1 MADTS
6 STPSHANFVPDI
18 DLLDQ
23 HFLTDPMIARAVVDA
38 ASITADDVV
47 TDLGAGAGILTRAA
61 LDDQPARVIAVEI
74 DRRCRRWL
82 DPLVVSPALT
92 VVWTDLRSLNAELA
106 SSTVVVANPPFTLMH
121 HVVLLLRAL
130 PRLRS
135 AVLVTGSRWARAA
148 IAIPGTRDYRRSSL
162 HIQSRFA
169 AEPLAAIQ
177 GSAFHPP
184 IVKSAALMRLTRIDG
199 DPLVDLLAETE
210 LHRANL
216 RVKDVLRSRA
226 VVDPSLVER
235 LANISRDPTVRTL
248 QQRRL
253 QQLTAEQLS
262 RLVAIIAST
271 NPPTHQPSS

>member
-6 STPSHANFVPDI
+6 STPSYADFIPDI

-23 HFLTDPMIARAVVDA
+23 HFLTDPAIARAVVGA
-38 ASITADDVV
+38 ASIMPGDVV
-47 TDLGAGAGILTRAA
+47 ADLGAGAGILTRAV
-61 LDDQPARVIAVEI
+61 LDHQPARVIAVEI

-82 DPLVVSPALT
+82 DPLAVVSPALT
-92 VVWTDLRSLNAELA
+92 VIWADLRAVKSELEPT
-106 SSTVVVANPPFTLMH
+106 TVVVANPPFTLMH

-148 IAIPGTRDYRRSSL
+148 IAAPGTRDYRRGSL

-169 AEPLAAIQ
+169 VEHLGVIR
-177 GSAFHPP
+177 GSAFSPP
-184 IVKSAALMRLTRIDG
+184 TVRPAALIRLIRIEA
-199 DPLVDLLAETE
+199 DPLADLLAEAD

-216 RVKDVLRSRA
+216 RVKDVLRSRHGGGA
-226 VVDPSLVER
+226 SVVER
-235 LANISRDPTVRTL
+235 LVSLGRDPSVRAL

-253 QQLTAEQLS
+253 QQLTSEQLGS
-262 RLVAIIAST
+262 LVGIIDST
-271 NPPTHQPSS
+271 RPPTT